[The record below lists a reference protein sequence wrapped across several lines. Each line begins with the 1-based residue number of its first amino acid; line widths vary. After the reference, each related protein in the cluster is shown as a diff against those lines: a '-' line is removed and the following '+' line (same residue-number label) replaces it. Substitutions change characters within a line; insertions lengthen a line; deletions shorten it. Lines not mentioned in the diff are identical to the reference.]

1 MISGHVTVV
10 KEEMVK
16 AGPCQGQGHMGHGLK
31 RKNYEG
37 AKFRIQ
43 PNRIIINSVM
53 RAPAVKVA
61 IVPSFYYCKTLLN
74 TFESS

>member
-37 AKFRIQ
+37 AEFRIQ
-43 PNRIIINSVM
+43 PNRIIINTVM
-53 RAPAVKVA
+53 RALGVKIA
-61 IVPSFYYCKTLLN
+61 EVPSFDYCKTLFN